1 MSKTI
6 SGHDALTQIDRSI
19 SRLRKRLSDAI
30 ENADTLER
38 REVEVR
44 DEQLLVYTE
53 LADIRMQFLDD
64 ASSKDLDRTHKRAL
78 SLLADHDTKVAEQQS
93 VIKRA
98 EMALQEI
105 EGRQSDANGELSKAL
120 EAHEDLVANVE
131 DTLSSD
137 KGYQTLV
144 LKVDAAED
152 IEARATEKLAV
163 ARDEREE
170 KGEPY
175 RSDALFMYLWERGFR
190 TTEYKGRGLFKM
202 LDGWVAKLCRYDE
215 ARANYQRLNDI
226 PTWLEQH
233 LSDREADTV
242 AAKADL
248 EEAEQTALKRAGI
261 DEARSVINVLK
272 HQIDALEIKRH
283 EAESDFE
290 RQTRRYQALSAG
302 QEGPIKEARSVLI
315 EGMKRFAFDDLR
327 ELAAETVT
335 RRDDELVDRLVALR
349 TEELD
354 LEVSSERRR
363 LKPVQLQGD
372 LSAFEALRRGFKAAQ
387 LDSHYAR
394 FKQYLIHEAIEDLAK
409 GLSET
414 DAVLSRLRRSVK
426 RKKPKTDY
434 RFGGRR
440 RSDTLGLPEI
450 LGDIGREVVREIER
464 EMSRCGGGFGGYSGG
479 SRRRSRR
486 TSFPSPKPRSRSRKS
501 SKRRGRSGFK
511 TGGRF

>member
-6 SGHDALTQIDRSI
+6 SGHEALTQIDRSI

-30 ENADTLER
+30 ENADMLER

-78 SLLADHDTKVAEQQS
+78 SLLADHDTKVAEQRS
-93 VIKRA
+93 VIKQA
-98 EMALQEI
+98 ETALQEV
-105 EGRQSDANGELSKAL
+105 EAKQDDANSSLSKAF
-120 EAHEDLVANVE
+120 EAHEDLVEKVE
-131 DTLSSD
+131 DKLSSD
-137 KGYQTLV
+137 KAYQALV
-144 LKVDAAED
+144 LRVDQAEA
-152 IEARATEKLAV
+152 IESRATEKLSV

-202 LDGWVAKLCRYDE
+202 LDGWVAKLCRYDD

-226 PTWLEQH
+226 PKWLEQH

-248 EEAEQTALKRAGI
+248 EQAEQTALQDAGI
-261 DEARSVINVLK
+261 DDARSAINAIKGQLD
-272 HQIDALEIKRH
+272 ILEKRRN
-283 EAESDFE
+283 EAEDDFE
-290 RQTRRYQALSAG
+290 SQTRRYQSLSAG
-302 QEGPIKEARSVLI
+302 QEGPIKQARGVLI
-315 EGMKRFAFDDLR
+315 EGMKRFAFEDLR

-335 RRDDELVDRLVALR
+335 TRDDELVDRLVTLR

-354 LEVSSERRR
+354 LEVSAEHRR
-363 LKPVQLQGD
+363 LKPVQLQHD

-394 FKQYLIHEAIEDLAK
+394 FRQYIVHEAIEDISK
-409 GLSET
+409 GLSEY

-440 RSDTLGLPEI
+440 RLDTLGLPEI

-464 EMSRCGGGFGGYSGG
+464 EISRGGGGFGGYSGG
-479 SRRRSRR
+479 SRRGRR

-501 SKRRGRSGFK
+501 SKRRGRRGFK